1 MYLKQMLEKMPLDI
15 LEEQC
20 DKLWKEKGVYFSVL
34 ALSKLRD
41 ELLNTLD
48 AKSVPCTFLVF
59 PFKEDETEG
68 DEEVISKDT
77 LRSIVVFN
85 EEIEELCEKYGREN
99 LVKNLKNDIAEIDRF
114 LAMNTI
120 PETVEDKDW
129 SAFIPDN
136 HLIYDVHWDML
147 SNMQIF
153 AADKAVFTPQQGRIL
168 AAVLY
173 EIYET
178 GYTKDSFLE
187 KSKVQREMTEFLSS
201 LQNES
206 PEEYEEDFSEEEK
219 EIENRKIQEE
229 YRRRLYNLK
238 GFMGALVQMLSVN
251 D

>member
-99 LVKNLKNDIAEIDRF
+99 LVKNLK
-114 LAMNTI
+114 TI
-120 PETVEDKDW
+120 
-129 SAFIPDN
+129 
-136 HLIYDVHWDML
+136 
-147 SNMQIF
+147 
-153 AADKAVFTPQQGRIL
+153 
-168 AAVLY
+168 
-173 EIYET
+173 
-178 GYTKDSFLE
+178 
-187 KSKVQREMTEFLSS
+187 
-201 LQNES
+201 
-206 PEEYEEDFSEEEK
+206 
-219 EIENRKIQEE
+219 
-229 YRRRLYNLK
+229 
-238 GFMGALVQMLSVN
+238 
-251 D
+251 

>member
-85 EEIEELCEKYGREN
+85 
-99 LVKNLKNDIAEIDRF
+99 
-114 LAMNTI
+114 T
-120 PETVEDKDW
+120 
-129 SAFIPDN
+129 
-136 HLIYDVHWDML
+136 
-147 SNMQIF
+147 
-153 AADKAVFTPQQGRIL
+153 
-168 AAVLY
+168 
-173 EIYET
+173 
-178 GYTKDSFLE
+178 
-187 KSKVQREMTEFLSS
+187 
-201 LQNES
+201 
-206 PEEYEEDFSEEEK
+206 
-219 EIENRKIQEE
+219 
-229 YRRRLYNLK
+229 
-238 GFMGALVQMLSVN
+238 
-251 D
+251 